1 MAHCLHFVTACT
13 PLQRTLRRLQES
25 ALHPGEALL
34 AAVLMQ
40 RQGGLPWSEALEV
53 ARAVAGHL
61 AQLHG
66 RGQVHGALD
75 LRHVAVAAAAGGGL
89 TAR

>member
-1 MAHCLHFVTACT
+1 MWQHADLCK
-13 PLQRTLRRLQES
+13 QGSLRRLQES
-25 ALHPGEALL
+25 ALRPGEALL

-40 RQGGLPWSEALEV
+40 RQGRLPWDEALEV

-66 RGQVHGALD
+66 QGQVHGALD
-75 LRHVAVAAAAGGGL
+75 LRHVAVAAASGGSL

>member
-1 MAHCLHFVTACT
+1 MAHCLHFVTACP

-25 ALHPGEALL
+25 ALHSGEALL

-40 RQGGLPWSEALEV
+40 RQGSLPWSEALEV
-53 ARAVAGHL
+53 AGAVAGHL

-66 RGQVHGALD
+66 QGQVHGALD